1 MKIRIKVP
9 TRLAESLEDK
19 ARKAVE
25 EAKEA
30 VANAKK
36 EKQLKQLEELKAK
49 VDDKIAMLKGKKGK
63 KQKVEEGL
71 INEGIIDLSQTAVDL
86 LMDKNK
92 FATKPGS
99 STGVFTVYD
108 LSRPKG
114 AASFGDDMASQ
125 KVGFLYTPESKYKAY
140 KLESD
145 DENTVKKITA
155 LKESQLD
162 EEEQLGVGYKFANGQ
177 EIKYAVGTKFYTSSL
192 PGSTMVKP
200 GVWVITKYQPNGNIE
215 VKCESGEAEG
225 KTGLWNMGSL
235 QNFLKLGLKLIEA

>member
-71 INEGIIDLSQTAVDL
+71 INEGPFQPGETVTWLDGAQREYKGTIQSQEEGDYLKVKITTAP
-86 LMDKNK
+86 
-92 FATKPGS
+92 PG
-99 STGVFTVYD
+99 G
-108 LSRPKG
+108 
-114 AASFGDDMASQ
+114 Q
-125 KVGFLYTPESKYKAY
+125 KVGDIITKQAGDIKKGMANEGM
-140 KLESD
+140 
-145 DENTVKKITA
+145 DEAFDPSAVADI
-155 LKESQLD
+155 
-162 EEEQLGVGYKFANGQ
+162 LGVLAGIGGIAATGAVIATWQDKIKSKNPDLYKKLQSLG
-177 EIKYAVGTKFYTSSL
+177 SSFRKAS
-192 PGSTMVKP
+192 G
-200 GVWVITKYQPNGNIE
+200 IE
-215 VKCESGEAEG
+215 NE
-225 KTGLWNMGSL
+225 
-235 QNFLKLGLKLIEA
+235 

>member
-71 INEGIIDLSQTAVDL
+71 INEGPFQPGETVTWLDGAQREYKGTIQSQEEGDYLKVKITTAP
-86 LMDKNK
+86 
-92 FATKPGS
+92 PG
-99 STGVFTVYD
+99 G
-108 LSRPKG
+108 
-114 AASFGDDMASQ
+114 Q
-125 KVGFLYTPESKYKAY
+125 KVGDIITKQAGDIKKGMANEGM
-140 KLESD
+140 
-145 DENTVKKITA
+145 DEAFDPSAVADI
-155 LKESQLD
+155 
-162 EEEQLGVGYKFANGQ
+162 LGVLAGIGGIAATGAAIATWQDKIKSENPDLYKKLQSLG
-177 EIKYAVGTKFYTSSL
+177 SSFRKA
-192 PGSTMVKP
+192 S
-200 GVWVITKYQPNGNIE
+200 GVEN
-215 VKCESGEAEG
+215 EG
-225 KTGLWNMGSL
+225 KINKI
-235 QNFLKLGLKLIEA
+235 NDDH